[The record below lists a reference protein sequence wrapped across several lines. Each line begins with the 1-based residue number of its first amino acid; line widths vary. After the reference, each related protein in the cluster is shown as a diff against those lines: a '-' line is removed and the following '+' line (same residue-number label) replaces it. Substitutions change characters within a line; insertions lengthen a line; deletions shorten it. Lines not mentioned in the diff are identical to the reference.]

1 MSAPDPK
8 HRPVPPDAGA
18 SRRGPLAALVG
29 ILVIGGLL
37 FWALSAIRSH
47 NAMQD
52 CIDSGRR
59 DCIELK

>member
-1 MSAPDPK
+1 MPAPDPK
-8 HRPVPPDAGA
+8 HRPAAPGAGT

-29 ILVIGGLL
+29 ILLIGGLMV
-37 FWALSAIRSH
+37 WVLSAIRSH
-47 NAMQD
+47 NAAQD